1 MLTRVLLSIALI
13 TLIPLATFYVVGKGY
28 IGQPWGSDT
37 VVQGPRSATTLGDT
51 AASVGG
57 ERQVLFGDLHT
68 HTNYSLDAYLFNTSL
83 IKGGGV
89 VTPADACDFA
99 RYCSALDFWSINDHA
114 ESLTPRVWE
123 DTVKVIRECN
133 AQAGEPS
140 SPDMVSFLGWE
151 WSNGNKD
158 DVPSH
163 YGHKNVIFRAWE
175 AGQTPARPIAAK
187 KQYPLTRVPPMLIG
201 VLSLFEG
208 VFDASDLGWYLEESR
223 STPICDNSIP
233 ADQLPTDCREV
244 ALSPQDLYRK
254 LDEWGFDSLVIPHGL
269 AWGNTNP
276 LSGDFKDQLDQ
287 HEQRYQKLLEVYSGH
302 GSSEL
307 FEDFSRSSRSESGQ
321 LQCPEATENFT
332 PCCQQA
338 GVIARDRCVDP
349 KSQACDQEVDDAINS
364 FLEKGAPKGRKIFS
378 DATLDDWAGC
388 GQLQNAFQPSSM
400 YVPRLSAQYSMA
412 LGFDERGEPRR
423 AQLGLIGSSDSH
435 QARPGS
441 SFKETNRLLYTDHKD
456 TGQKA
461 FRTDLFKADKE
472 SGAFYYTG
480 GLIAA
485 HTMGRDRDAIWRALN
500 NRNVYATSGDRMLVW
515 FDLINAPSGSVPMG
529 SEVSMT
535 DIPRFRVKALGAFE
549 QQPGCPDYAVA
560 ALGHERLRS
569 LCGGECYRPGGD
581 RRKAITRIEI
591 VRIRPQIKADEE
603 IAPLIENE
611 WRVFSCPADGD
622 GCEVEFDDP
631 DYTTGERSALYYA
644 RVIQEKQPLIVGD
657 PFACQYDDAGI
668 CVKRNYCIGENAK
681 PDMNCLSEAE
691 PRAWTS
697 PIFVEYPRQKSADK
711 ASGYERK

>member
-1 MLTRVLLSIALI
+1 MLKRALLSIVLLALV
-13 TLIPLATFYVVGKGY
+13 LLAFFYMVGKGY
-28 IGQPWGSDT
+28 IGQPWGSDA
-37 VVQGPRSATTLGDT
+37 VVHGPRPAATRIG
-51 AASVGG
+51 SVAPAGG
-57 ERQVLFGDLHT
+57 QTQILFGDLHT

-123 DTVKVIRECN
+123 DTVNAIRDCN

-151 WSNGNKD
+151 WTNGNKD

-163 YGHKNVIFRAWE
+163 YGHKNVIFRTWE
-175 AGQTPARPIAAK
+175 QGQAPTRPIAAK
-187 KQYPLTRVPPMLIG
+187 KQYWMTRISPVLIG
-201 VLSLFEG
+201 VLSLFDG
-208 VFDASDLGWYLEESR
+208 VFDASDLGWYLQESR
-223 STPICDNSIP
+223 SIPICDDSIA
-233 ADQLPTDCREV
+233 ADRLPSDCREV
-244 ALSPQDLYRK
+244 ALSPATLYRK

-276 LSGDFKDQLDQ
+276 LNADFKDQLDQ

-307 FEDFSRSSRSESGQ
+307 FEDFSRSSRSETGM

-332 PCCQQA
+332 PCCRQA
-338 GVIARDRCVDP
+338 GVIARDRCQDP
-349 KSQACDQEVDDAINS
+349 TSPACEQTVAKAISS
-364 FLEKGAPKGRKIFS
+364 FLEKGTPKGRKIFA
-378 DATLDDWAGC
+378 DASLDDWAGC
-388 GQLQNAFQPSSM
+388 GQLQSSFQPSSM
-400 YVPRLSAQYSMA
+400 YVPRLSAQYNLA

-423 AQLGLIGSSDSH
+423 ARLGLIGSSDGH
-435 QARPGS
+435 QGRPGS

-456 TGQKA
+456 SGQKT
-461 FRTDLFKADKE
+461 FRTDSLQTDKE

-485 HTMGRDRDAIWRALN
+485 HTTGRDRDAIWRALN
-500 NRNVYATSGDRMLVW
+500 NRNVFATSGDRMLVW
-515 FDLINAPSGSVPMG
+515 FDLINAPSGPLPMG
-529 SEVSMT
+529 SEVSMHDT
-535 DIPRFRVKALGAFE
+535 PRFRVKALGAFE
-549 QQPGCPDYAVA
+549 QQAGCPDHAVA

-591 VRIRPQIKADEE
+591 VRIRPQIRADEK
-603 IAPLIENE
+603 IAPLVENQ
-611 WRVFSCPADGD
+611 WRVFSCPADGN
-622 GCEVEFDDP
+622 GCEVAFDDP
-631 DYTTGERSALYYA
+631 DYVTGQRSALYYA

-657 PFACQYDDAGI
+657 PFGCEYDEAGRCI
-668 CVKRNYCIGENAK
+668 KRNYCIGENAM
-681 PDMNCLSEAE
+681 PDMNCMSEAE

-697 PIFVEYPRQKSADK
+697 PIFLEYP
-711 ASGYERK
+711 

>member
-1 MLTRVLLSIALI
+1 MLKKILLSIALI
-13 TLIPLATFYVVGKGY
+13 TLILLTTFYVVGKGY
-28 IGQPWGSDT
+28 IGQPWGSEA
-37 VVQGPRSATTLGDT
+37 VVQGPRPEAAVIDT
-51 AASVGG
+51 GASVGA
-57 ERQVLFGDLHT
+57 EPQILFGDLHT

-114 ESLTPRVWE
+114 EGLTPRVWD
-123 DTVKVIRECN
+123 DTVNVIRECN

-163 YGHKNVIFRAWE
+163 YGHKNVVFRSAE
-175 AGQTPARPIAAK
+175 AGQTPTRPIAAK
-187 KQYPLTRVPPMLIG
+187 GQYPLTRVPPMLMG

-223 STPICDNSIP
+223 STPICDNRLS

-244 ALSPQDLYRK
+244 ALTPQDLYRK
-254 LDEWGFDSLVIPHGL
+254 LDEWGFHSLVIPHGL
-269 AWGNTNP
+269 AWGTTNP

-307 FEDFSRSSRSESGQ
+307 FEDFSRSAQGESGQ

-338 GVIARDRCVDP
+338 GVIARDRCADP
-349 KSQACDQEVDDAINS
+349 KSPACDQEVDDAING
-364 FLEKGAPKGRKIFS
+364 FLKKGAPKGRNIFA

-388 GQLQNAFQPSSM
+388 GQLQNTFQPSSM
-400 YVPRLSAQYSMA
+400 YVPRLSAQYNLA
-412 LGFDERGEPRR
+412 LGFDERGEPKR
-423 AQLGLIGSSDSH
+423 ARLGLMGSSDSH
-435 QARPGS
+435 QGRPGS
-441 SFKETNRLLYTDHKD
+441 SFKESNRLLYTDHKD
-456 TGQKA
+456 TGRKV
-461 FRTDLFKADKE
+461 FRTDSFKADKE

-485 HTMGRDRDAIWRALN
+485 HTTGRDRDAIWGALN
-500 NRNVYATSGDRMLVW
+500 KRNVYATSGDRMLVW
-515 FDLINAPSGSVPMG
+515 FDLLNAPSGSLPMG

-549 QQPGCPDYAVA
+549 QQSGCPDHAVA
-560 ALGHERLRS
+560 ALGQERLRS
-569 LCGGECYRPGGD
+569 LCGGQCYRPGGD
-581 RRKAITRIEI
+581 RRKAITRIEVI
-591 VRIRPQIKADEE
+591 RIRPQIRADEK
-603 IAPLIENE
+603 IAPLIENA

-657 PFACQYDDAGI
+657 PFACEYDEAGI
-668 CVKRNYCIGENAK
+668 CIKRNYCIGENAK

-697 PIFVEYPRQKSADK
+697 PIFVEYPSRESA
-711 ASGYERK
+711 ELH